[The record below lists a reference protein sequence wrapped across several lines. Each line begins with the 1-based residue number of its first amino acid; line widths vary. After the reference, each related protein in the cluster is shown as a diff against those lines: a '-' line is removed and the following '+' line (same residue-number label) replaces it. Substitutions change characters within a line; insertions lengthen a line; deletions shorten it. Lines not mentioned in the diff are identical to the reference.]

1 MLIIAIM
8 VSLMSIL
15 NLIFYK
21 DKPAT
26 PPSFSADTDREEF
39 SVALTILVK
48 KKTYVLITIC
58 FALGYGTFIDFA
70 VVLGELIDPYG
81 FSSA

>member
-1 MLIIAIM
+1 MLIISIM
-8 VSLMSIL
+8 VSLMSLL
-15 NLIFYK
+15 NLLFYK
-21 DKPAT
+21 DKPAS
-26 PPSFSADTDREEF
+26 PPSFSANTEREEF
-39 SVALTILVK
+39 SVALKMLVK

-81 FSSA
+81 FSSS